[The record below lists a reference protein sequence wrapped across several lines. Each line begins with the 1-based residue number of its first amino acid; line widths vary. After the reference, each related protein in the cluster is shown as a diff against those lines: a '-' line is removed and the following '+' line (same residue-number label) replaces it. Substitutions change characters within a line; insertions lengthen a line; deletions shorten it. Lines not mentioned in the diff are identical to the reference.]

1 MTWVGYTANVTTSL
15 CPYCNSPLSELSDMW
30 GPFYA
35 CEECGYEVDEVET
48 EMERP
53 RPNGNLVFA
62 SGFRPAADEGGGGEK
77 PIRQPAEAGGGL
89 PLAS

>member
-15 CPYCNSPLSELSDMW
+15 CPHCDSPLSELSDMW

-53 RPNGNLVFA
+53 RPNGNLAFA
-62 SGFRPAADEGGGGEK
+62 SGFRLAADEGGRGEK